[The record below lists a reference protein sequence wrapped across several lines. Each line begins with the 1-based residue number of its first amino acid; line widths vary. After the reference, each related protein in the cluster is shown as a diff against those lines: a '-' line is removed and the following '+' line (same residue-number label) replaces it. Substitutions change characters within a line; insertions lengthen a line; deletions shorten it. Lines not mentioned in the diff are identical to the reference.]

1 MFEYCIISESAVDF
15 VVSDAKLTK
24 PSHIFEMNNPAIRM
38 RDLGQGVAGFGT
50 GRETLEDY
58 CALIDSSLLE
68 KLLGPADLVYAR
80 IARVL
85 KSAARPPVHL
95 PRSWAE
101 FHFRNRLTF
110 FAFSEG
116 GGDQR
121 WLVEIDSGARV
132 VKFLGMSDNRNR
144 INLADWVPPTAPE
157 VVIEFRKWIEE
168 LKALPAE
175 VFSEP
180 SFSEQVDL
188 KVIGSDAVLQGNS
201 YADWLRKL
209 KDEQKR
215 IVLADINTSIR
226 VVGPAGSGKTL
237 ALCMRAV
244 HLAQDSDVI
253 GGRKKILIVTHSWA
267 MTERIY
273 GTIEALAEGHVP
285 SSISVLPLLYILQN
299 HAGSI
304 GQVSGSVLG
313 EDSAEGQR
321 KVMELIGGILTES
334 GIHPGHVAQGSMSS
348 SLVRALES
356 KDGSHARNELIF
368 DLYQEII
375 GVISAQGIMPG
386 DGDAIANYLTAAR
399 DADMPPFL
407 TRADR
412 EFCVSVF
419 ERLLERLIDLGS
431 VTTDQLVLDC
441 IKVFETFSWNVRRE
455 TDGYDFILIDELQ
468 LFDSQERLAV
478 SLLSRSKPGMK
489 FLSVEDPSQGVFSAT
504 NGRSEAIKASQNIY
518 LKETHRFRAGLFE
531 FISFLYGQFALNAEP
546 IKVSLSE
553 SKARKPRL
561 VQVSDN
567 DLAAWCVTRV
577 REVSASKDKSR
588 RICIVCIGEVEGEIY
603 DAIVEDKDL
612 SAVWLKSYDDVEKLS
627 YQRRAAV
634 VSSWQFVGGTQFTD
648 VLLVVAGLKKP
659 GNPHSKLR
667 ELTAIY
673 LGASRASSNLDIV
686 YDSRVPD
693 VIQAAASN
701 KLVSKIRAK
710 V

>member
-1 MFEYCIISESAVDF
+1 
-15 VVSDAKLTK
+15 
-24 PSHIFEMNNPAIRM
+24 
-38 RDLGQGVAGFGT
+38 
-50 GRETLEDY
+50 
-58 CALIDSSLLE
+58 
-68 KLLGPADLVYAR
+68 
-80 IARVL
+80 
-85 KSAARPPVHL
+85 
-95 PRSWAE
+95 
-101 FHFRNRLTF
+101 
-110 FAFSEG
+110 
-116 GGDQR
+116 
-121 WLVEIDSGARV
+121 
-132 VKFLGMSDNRNR
+132 
-144 INLADWVPPTAPE
+144 
-157 VVIEFRKWIEE
+157 
-168 LKALPAE
+168 
-175 VFSEP
+175 
-180 SFSEQVDL
+180 
-188 KVIGSDAVLQGNS
+188 
-201 YADWLRKL
+201 
-209 KDEQKR
+209 
-215 IVLADINTSIR
+215 
-226 VVGPAGSGKTL
+226 
-237 ALCMRAV
+237 
-244 HLAQDSDVI
+244 
-253 GGRKKILIVTHSWA
+253 
-267 MTERIY
+267 
-273 GTIEALAEGHVP
+273 
-285 SSISVLPLLYILQN
+285 
-299 HAGSI
+299 
-304 GQVSGSVLG
+304 
-313 EDSAEGQR
+313 
-321 KVMELIGGILTES
+321 
-334 GIHPGHVAQGSMSS
+334 
-348 SLVRALES
+348 
-356 KDGSHARNELIF
+356 
-368 DLYQEII
+368 
-375 GVISAQGIMPG
+375 
-386 DGDAIANYLTAAR
+386 
-399 DADMPPFL
+399 L

-553 SKARKPRL
+553 SKSRKPRL